1 MDVTGSVY
9 TLGGGDDLFLAREED
24 QGMKGSKPPKGRL
37 TWQVQMEQV
46 GSSGSARVSPG
57 AAVTP

>member
-1 MDVTGSVY
+1 
-9 TLGGGDDLFLAREED
+9 
-24 QGMKGSKPPKGRL
+24 MKGSKPPKGRL

-46 GSSGSARVSPG
+46 GSSGSGRVSPG